1 MASAKVNPDEKI
13 ELTKSEHFS
22 VEVEPLNENKD
33 EDEEVDQGGCAVIFL
48 WIVSIILIVVTFP
61 LSLWFCI
68 NTVQVCKCK
77 QSADSY
83 NRNVNIYH

>member
-1 MASAKVNPDEKI
+1 MVSAKVNPDEKI
-13 ELTKSEHFS
+13 ELTKSEHVG
-22 VEVEPLNENKD
+22 VEVEPLNENRD
-33 EDEEVDQGGCAVIFL
+33 DDEEVDQGGCAVIFL

-83 NRNVNIYH
+83 NGIINNYH